1 MIRVIDE
8 LRALNIFLTNVPPSS
23 AYELSLYKLLL
34 ILIYYIHL

>member
-1 MIRVIDE
+1 MIKVTDE
-8 LRALNIFLTNVPPSS
+8 LFVVNIFLTNVPPFS